1 MPVVGGEYAV
11 LHLRRESYGER
22 AHLVEGGLCGIAP
35 EQAVEQ
41 GVNAQVP
48 VHKGQEDG
56 VILQS
61 LGLVDGEDAYA
72 TGLAAGDGTGGE
84 VVVPRLQK
92 LMNVL
97 RIVAQIALQLVHER
111 QHIGILPL
119 DALQLQHIVE
129 PFGEQE
135 QWQTRHLLAVGG
147 QFGRQHIL
155 WLLVHHLV
163 KGDVEAQYVL
173 LVMQHQVSKH
183 YGVGFLHAVCG
194 QLHSR
199 YQHLHRDGCLEQES
213 LVADQLDVGGQ
224 AMEERQEL

>member
-1 MPVVGGEYAV
+1 
-11 LHLRRESYGER
+11 
-22 AHLVEGGLCGIAP
+22 
-35 EQAVEQ
+35 
-41 GVNAQVP
+41 
-48 VHKGQEDG
+48 
-56 VILQS
+56 
-61 LGLVDGEDAYA
+61 
-72 TGLAAGDGTGGE
+72 
-84 VVVPRLQK
+84 
-92 LMNVL
+92 MNVL

-155 WLLVHHLV
+155 WLLAHHLV

-183 YGVGFLHAVCG
+183 YGVGLLHAVCG

-199 YQHLHRDGCLEQES
+199 HQHLHRDGCLKQES

-224 AMEERQEL
+224 AMEECQKLCGCAVAPHQNGHLLLVHAL